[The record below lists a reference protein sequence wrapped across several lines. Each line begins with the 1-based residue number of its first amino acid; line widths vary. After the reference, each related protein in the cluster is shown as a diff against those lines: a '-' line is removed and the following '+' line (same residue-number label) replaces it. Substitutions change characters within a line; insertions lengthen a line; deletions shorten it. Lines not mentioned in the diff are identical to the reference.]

1 VEGYVINVIA
11 DDAAALTKNY
21 RGRNTI
27 DGERKYKRPSSPQ
40 IFCNAVCIP
49 CKYTGKYNQ

>member
-1 VEGYVINVIA
+1 VEEYVINVIA

-27 DGERKYKRPSSPQ
+27 ERKYKRPSSLQ
-40 IFCNAVCIP
+40 IFCNILQSASRAN
-49 CKYTGKYNQ
+49 TLNQ

>member
-1 VEGYVINVIA
+1 VEQYVINVIA

-27 DGERKYKRPSSPQ
+27 ERKYKRPLSLQ
-40 IFCNAVCIP
+40 IFCNAVYIP
-49 CKYTGKYNQ
+49 CKYIGKYNQ

>member
-1 VEGYVINVIA
+1 VEEYVINVIA

-27 DGERKYKRPSSPQ
+27 ERKYKRPSSLANILQ
-40 IFCNAVCIP
+40 YSAVYIP
-49 CKYTGKYNQ
+49 CKYIGKYN